1 MKNPLSDSLDSTQD
15 PSSIWSSYR
24 RAALRIS
31 GQSEN
36 LNIDR
41 VREPEMRSHRRVA
54 SGAEEDGV
62 NVERLQAEVRRL
74 KRLVQDKDLVIDTL
88 MERLVKLRR
97 SRERDHNSSSSSVQ
111 DISLGMTR
119 INISGE
125 GASMFRE
132 QKSSSSSSTDV
143 ATEEQLTSSTV
154 VSPKGSVRSQTFIIR
169 KGSKVVIHRKKNSSS
184 QSIRRSTA
192 PDFNPMNT
200 STSSHA
206 FVVPKPFGDLDVNK
220 NRKSSSTSRS
230 VMRSRPG
237 AIRDEQNNA
246 NVGSTNHN
254 VFVIESLSPRS
265 QRNHPD
271 WKDPLPPSV
280 CLQSK
285 RPEIIRRIENRQA
298 AISAATALRHRVSE
312 EKRIAAR
319 AVVLGKCP
327 FSKVRNNLFRD
338 PTVITAFPKHE
349 IINLTKRRLRE
360 SSAYRS
366 EKSGEKNR
374 IDIAAS
380 KIIAQSFSEATRQA
394 VLAGR
399 TSFNQ

>member
-1 MKNPLSDSLDSTQD
+1 
-15 PSSIWSSYR
+15 
-24 RAALRIS
+24 
-31 GQSEN
+31 
-36 LNIDR
+36 
-41 VREPEMRSHRRVA
+41 MRSHRRVA
-54 SGAEEDGV
+54 SGAEGSEDGV

-88 MERLVKLRR
+88 MERTKIFFIVFYGCCNGRTADVFYCCVAKGFGTV
-97 SRERDHNSSSSSVQ
+97 S
-111 DISLGMTR
+111 
-119 INISGE
+119 NIYYSQGLE
-125 GASMFRE
+125 GSNPQE
-132 QKSSSSSSTDV
+132 
-143 ATEEQLTSSTV
+143 EEQFVAVDSA
-154 VSPKGSVRSQTFIIR
+154 F
-169 KGSKVVIHRKKNSSS
+169 
-184 QSIRRSTA
+184 
-192 PDFNPMNT
+192 DFNPMNT

-220 NRKSSSTSRS
+220 NRK
-230 VMRSRPG
+230 
-237 AIRDEQNNA
+237 
-246 NVGSTNHN
+246 
-254 VFVIESLSPRS
+254 
-265 QRNHPD
+265 
-271 WKDPLPPSV
+271 V